1 MFKHRYN
8 EFAVVFR
15 LWVYLRHVR
24 HGGGAHVV
32 GRVNGLTPGSLTID
46 CPACPQPSKN
56 LVTDSTTR
64 LLSLLS
70 SMCAVHLANRPPFS
84 WINTL
89 YLSLDANFK
98 LKQKD
103 RGFADPLLANGLSY
117 MIADGT
123 LKKHLA
129 ECDQKRLNQDVSATC
144 VPPLVSA
151 HENSVRIRS
160 TPVGPRSTL

>member
-1 MFKHRYN
+1 MLIVFKYRYN
-8 EFAVVFR
+8 KLTVVFH
-15 LWVYLRHVR
+15 LWVYLRR
-24 HGGGAHVV
+24 ICCGGGAHIA
-32 GRVNGLTPGSLTID
+32 GRVNGLAPGSLTID
-46 CPACPQPSKN
+46 CPACPQPGKN

-70 SMCAVHLANRPPFS
+70 SMHASRPANHPPFS

-103 RGFADPLLANGLSY
+103 RGFSDPPLANGLSY
-117 MIADGT
+117 MIANST

-129 ECDQKRLNQDVSATC
+129 ECDQKRLNQDVSAIC
-144 VPPLVSA
+144 VYPLIAA
-151 HENSVRIRS
+151 HKNSS
-160 TPVGPRSTL
+160 H